1 MASSD
6 SIYPELWI
14 FSSLSIG
21 RATPTADFSH
31 DTIQLAAFPALLD
44 RRARNRTIGA
54 KHTAIAGEGLES
66 LAAALAIVEELAG
79 VSGHGLN

>member
-1 MASSD
+1 MDILTLVNGIQSGCGPVPD
-6 SIYPELWI
+6 QT
-14 FSSLSIG
+14 
-21 RATPTADFSH
+21 RALT
-31 DTIQLAAFPALLD
+31 AFPALLD